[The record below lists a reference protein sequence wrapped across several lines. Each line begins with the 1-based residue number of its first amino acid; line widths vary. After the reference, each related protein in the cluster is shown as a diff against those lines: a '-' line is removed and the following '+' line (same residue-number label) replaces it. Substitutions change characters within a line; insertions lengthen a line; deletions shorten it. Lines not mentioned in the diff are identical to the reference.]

1 MININKKIIKY
12 FKNLGLIRRPKEVDP
27 EVPELLLGIPLED
40 DEEEFVAEFDL

>member
-1 MININKKIIKY
+1 L
-12 FKNLGLIRRPKEVDP
+12 KNLGFFRRPKKVYP